1 MSSVYRPDVDGLRA
15 LAILPV
21 VLFHFFP
28 TYVPGGFVGVDVFF
42 VISGFLISKI
52 IFEGLSTNSF
62 QFSIFYLNR
71 VRRIFPALLLVLVSS
86 LVLGWFLLLP
96 DELSLLGKHV
106 FSGAFF
112 VQNFALLQEAGY
124 FDVSTELKPLM
135 HLWSLAVEEQFY
147 ILYPLIVWLGF
158 RLHRF
163 RLLALLCLSLLSLL
177 ACFLLVPDDP
187 VSAFFLPHLR
197 FWELLSGA
205 LLAYAQVF
213 GFAGQKWQEGW
224 KALAGNGMSAGGL
237 GLIVLSFFIIDKQSV
252 FPGWLTLLP
261 VVGAVL
267 VIAAGS
273 TALPNRILLAHP
285 LPVFVGLI
293 SYPLYLWHWPI
304 ITFARI
310 AESGMPSREV
320 RIGLVVLSFVLAW
333 LTFKLL
339 ETPLRR
345 ASLRVRYLLIII
357 MVVCGGTGVVVW
369 QADGF
374 PARYQAEELRI
385 AEAFSHPY
393 PDVTLVPCATVIVD
407 QFPDVHSLQCSLS
420 SSKEPRL
427 ALVGDSH
434 AGHYLHAFFEN
445 FDTVPV
451 MVVTEPTCLPFSS
464 MQGRAGCQR
473 KVDALLSYL
482 RSSSIET
489 VYLSGYWSYLM
500 SGSFMQEGDRWR
512 IAGPVTAESRS
523 MFLESGRYFLSGL
536 LAAGKDVVLI
546 RDIPDLD
553 FDVRSCFSLRGL
565 RSFAAVRSDCSI
577 SFSAYQERMQ
587 PFDAILAEL
596 LLEFPGV
603 RIYDPL
609 PAFCEAGRCLA
620 TDNGYPYYYNGDHVN
635 FHGAKRALFDLFKS
649 EGLR

>member
-1 MSSVYRPDVDGLRA
+1 LSSVYRQDVDGLRA

-52 IFEGLSTNSF
+52 IFEGLSTNNF

-112 VQNFALLQEAGY
+112 VLNFALLQEAGY

-147 ILYPLIVWLGF
+147 ILYPLIIWLGF
-158 RLHRF
+158 RLRRF
-163 RLLALLCLSLLSLL
+163 RLLAMLCLSLLSLL
-177 ACFLLVPDDP
+177 ACFLLVRDDP

-224 KALAGNGMSAGGL
+224 KALAGNGMSAVGL

-320 RIGLVVLSFVLAW
+320 RVALVVLSVVLAW

-339 ETPLRR
+339 ETPLRK
-345 ASLRVRYLLIII
+345 ASLRARFLLVVMMI
-357 MVVCGGTGVVVW
+357 VCGGAGAVVW
-369 QADGF
+369 HADGF
-374 PARYQAEELRI
+374 PARYEAEELRI

-393 PDVTLVPCATVIVD
+393 PEVTVVPCATVIGE
-407 QFPDVHSLQCSLS
+407 QFPSSFQCSLS
-420 SSKEPRL
+420 SAAEPRL
-427 ALVGDSH
+427 ALIGDSH
-434 AGHYLHAFFEN
+434 AGQYLHAFFDN

-451 MVVTEPTCLPFSS
+451 MAVAEPTCLPFSS
-464 MQGRAGCQR
+464 MQDKGDCQ
-473 KVDALLSYL
+473 KQVDGLLHYL
-482 RSSSIET
+482 QSSSVDTI
-489 VYLSGYWSYLM
+489 YLAGYWSYLM
-500 SGSFMQEGDRWR
+500 SGSFVQQGDRWR
-512 IAGPVTAESRS
+512 IAGPLTAESRS
-523 MFLESGRYFLSGL
+523 VFLKNGRHFLRSL
-536 LAAGKDVVLI
+536 SEAGKNVVLL

-553 FDVRSCFSLRGL
+553 FDIRSCFVLRG
-565 RSFAAVRSDCSI
+565 RSSFASVRPDCSI
-577 SFSAYQERMQ
+577 EFDAYQERMK
-587 PFDAILAEL
+587 PFDAVMTEL
-596 LLEFPGV
+596 LLEFSEV

-609 PAFCEAGRCLA
+609 PAFCHMGRCMA
-620 TDNGYPYYYNGDHVN
+620 ASDGYPYYFNGDHLN
-635 FHGAKRALFDLFKS
+635 FHGAKRALIKLFES
-649 EGLR
+649 EVSR